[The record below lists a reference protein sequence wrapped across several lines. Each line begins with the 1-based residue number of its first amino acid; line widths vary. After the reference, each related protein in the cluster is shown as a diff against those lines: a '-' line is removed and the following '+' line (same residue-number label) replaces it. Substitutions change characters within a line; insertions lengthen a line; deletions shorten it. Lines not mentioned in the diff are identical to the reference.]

1 MFSKDKKHRI
11 LSHST
16 SLQNEILYSLFFY
29 FSKKIIYIKTLCI
42 MFHNNNA
49 FQCNYT
55 QLIYIQL
62 LCNVV
67 NYLNSI
73 SLDAHEIFLKL
84 VIKYL
89 HKVWNF
95 WKLILQFLIS
105 RNYLSIQYLAFTLI
119 LSSFEFD
126 VFWGHWLP
134 RFSWIWGES

>member
-1 MFSKDKKHRI
+1 
-11 LSHST
+11 
-16 SLQNEILYSLFFY
+16 
-29 FSKKIIYIKTLCI
+29 
-42 MFHNNNA
+42 MFHNNKA

-89 HKVWNF
+89 HKV
-95 WKLILQFLIS
+95 
-105 RNYLSIQYLAFTLI
+105 
-119 LSSFEFD
+119 
-126 VFWGHWLP
+126 
-134 RFSWIWGES
+134 